1 MYNELSVAE
10 MRVQDM
16 ANKHLNSLIGET
28 LDYFGCDGG
37 DNTFKLDGVIFKAV
51 EDENDG
57 YRSMLGAIDYS
68 DQHNSIFF
76 STPIAR
82 VRVQTYDSGDEVEPD
97 LPSIE
102 TDDDGD
108 DYYGVNQ
115 GYRLVDVDD
124 GHVWLEFG
132 TNNYDDYYPYFVF
145 RHFPKGHRV

>member
-1 MYNELSVAE
+1 MLEE
-10 MRVQDM
+10 IREEDRQIQGM
-16 ANKHLNSLIGET
+16 ARSHLDALLGET
-28 LDYFGCDGG
+28 LDYFGCDAG

-68 DQHNSIFF
+68 DQHSSIFF
-76 STPIAR
+76 RTPIAR
-82 VRVQTYDSGDEVEPD
+82 VRITIYDSGEEVEPD
-97 LPSIE
+97 LPRIV

-108 DYYGVNQ
+108 DYYSVDR

-124 GHVWLEFG
+124 GHVWLVFG